1 MSGVAIGR
9 LTEERKNWRKRRPV
23 GFYARPIK
31 KDDNSTDIM
40 TWETGIPGKAN
51 TIWEGGV
58 YKVLMEFTDEY
69 PMKVIKSKKW
79 FVRPELSLSYHIIL
93 SRQFVS

>member
-79 FVRPELSLSYHIIL
+79 FVRPELSL
-93 SRQFVS
+93 